1 MRADRQREKW
11 HVPDCLW
18 KCDRLYHTGSLSVD
32 QRGCSDDGS
41 PCCTG
46 GSGETAGGTGGSS
59 SGGTGSAAGGT
70 GAAGS
75 NAAGSSAAGS
85 TGTGGPHSGGQRQ
98 RHLRRGLPHGTDGE
112 CSRWNGSMARYGL
125 CGMLWRWRGLAF
137 HRPGEKGRRPVC
149 DARLSDYS

>member
-11 HVPDCLW
+11 HVPDCVW
-18 KCDRLYHTGSLSVD
+18 KCHRLYHTDSLSAGL
-32 QRGCSDDGS
+32 RGCSDDS
-41 PCCTG
+41 SACCTG
-46 GSGETAGGTGGSS
+46 GSGETAGGTGPS

-75 NAAGSSAAGS
+75 NAAGSSTAGS
-85 TGTGGPHSGGQRQ
+85 TGTGPGDLHSGGQRQ

-125 CGMLWRWRGLAF
+125 CGML
-137 HRPGEKGRRPVC
+137 
-149 DARLSDYS
+149 